1 MPTSETRTAMRIADL
16 KTFCSFQVFDFAHK
30 IGIRVDIMLF
40 DYLILISSIY
50 QYRLSMPKR
59 NPSYKDDGPNEK
71 LGKYSRFDTLLG

>member
-1 MPTSETRTAMRIADL
+1 MYKIGDQFTWTDYRNHLAY
-16 KTFCSFQVFDFAHK
+16 CSFQVFDFAHK

-71 LGKYSRFDTLLG
+71 LGKYSNY